1 MLMEPKKHIL
11 WVLLSLIG
19 WYSPAQ
25 ARDSVNVKS
34 AVKEATLFFE
44 GAHLT
49 RNGSVNLTAGEHLL
63 IFDDLPYGIE
73 LSSLQFKPLDGME
86 VKSVRPLQYR
96 MKSNLKSKAEKQIEK
111 QLDSLDIIQRKLILR
126 IEVLKSQRYVIERNT
141 EISPSKLTVEE
152 LKSLSDFYSDKIG
165 TIETE
170 IIDIDQKLIEL
181 NKASKEFYKELNKLA
196 TDRLRPGC
204 KVYVDVRCKSN
215 LKGDV
220 QLNYFTVEAGWIP
233 KYDFHVSSI
242 SMPLSIIHK
251 ADVFQ
256 KTGEHWDNIKL
267 KVSNVEPNSSQSIP
281 NEKVWKLDKKYPY
294 DSQNDGKRK
303 AGALTG
309 QVMNLET
316 GEPVSYALVQVL
328 KDNSLIAKGISDKN
342 GVYLIRPI
350 FPGKYDLVCNYVGI
364 SNFKK
369 ENIEIET
376 GEKNIVNINLSR
388 YQPLVEKDVE
398 QKVYKDEI
406 AHMPVRSTAGIA
418 AKVGGVYVSDDGSSL
433 NLRSSRSQE
442 NYYYIDG
449 IRVRGS
455 SNVPQQGIEEI
466 SVLSGGIPAS
476 YGELSGGVI
485 SNSGYYNSSQSYS
498 RSKVSTNQINS
509 LETSVNITHIEYELK
524 EPYSLQSDGLN
535 SEIEL
540 LESVVEAEYVYHVY
554 PSINNEAYLIAN
566 IPEFG
571 QLNLL
576 KAEASI
582 YYESAYVGKTE
593 ISPSIVKDTLELSV
607 GKDSKI
613 VAHKEINKEFNKQI
627 FLKKGYRKE
636 LGWSVSVKN
645 EHAEAINLVIHD
657 QIPISKSSNI
667 EIELVEL
674 SGGEPDEKGLIEWKE
689 YLASGQSIEKKLLIS
704 AKVSTN

>member
-1 MLMEPKKHIL
+1 MLMEPKRHIL

-49 RNGSVNLTAGEHLL
+49 RNGSVNLTVGEHLL

-73 LSSLQFKPLDGME
+73 LSSIQFKPLNGME
-86 VKSVRPLQYR
+86 VKSVRPVQYQV
-96 MKSNLKSKAEKQIEK
+96 KSKSKEELAIDDQLEALDVQAKRLQLQIGVLQSERKVIEK
-111 QLDSLDIIQRKLILR
+111 
-126 IEVLKSQRYVIERNT
+126 NT
-141 EISPSKLTVEE
+141 AISPSKLSVDE
-152 LKSLSDFYSDKIG
+152 LKSLSSFYSGRINQ
-165 TIETE
+165 IEAE
-170 IIDIDQKLIEL
+170 IIDLKLKLLDLKDEAKSLLEKMNEL
-181 NKASKEFYKELNKLA
+181 SAKRLVSGSKVF
-196 TDRLRPGC
+196 
-204 KVYVDVRCKSN
+204 VDVQCKKSVR
-215 LKGDV
+215 GDV
-220 QLNYFTVEAGWIP
+220 KLSYFSDAAGWMP
-233 KYDFHVSSI
+233 KYDFHVHSI
-242 SMPLSIIHK
+242 SQPMKIKHK
-251 ADVFQ
+251 ADVYQ
-256 KTGEHWDNIKL
+256 NTGEDWNKIKL
-267 KVSNVEPNSSQSIP
+267 KVSNTDPKSSQSIP
-281 NEKVWKLDKKYPY
+281 QEKVWRLDRKYPY
-294 DSQNDGKRK
+294 ETADKGPSGVGSISGYVRDLHTQDPLPFANVVVKQNDKFISG
-303 AGALTG
+303 GTTDIDG
-309 QVMNLET
+309 M
-316 GEPVSYALVQVL
+316 Y
-328 KDNSLIAKGISDKN
+328 LIKPLDN
-342 GVYLIRPI
+342 GVYSVEISTIGMQTAVVNGVKIKANDKTNLDVELITKAEMLQE
-350 FPGKYDLVCNYVGI
+350 FAVVEYKV
-364 SNFKK
+364 
-369 ENIEIET
+369 
-376 GEKNIVNINLSR
+376 
-388 YQPLVEKDVE
+388 PLFEKDQTVSGSTFSSN
-398 QKVYKDEI
+398 DI
-406 AHMPVRSTAGIA
+406 RHTPTRSAS
-418 AKVGGVYVSDDGSSL
+418 GVSS
-433 NLRSSRSQE
+433 
-442 NYYYIDG
+442 
-449 IRVRGS
+449 S
-455 SNVPQQGIEEI
+455 SNVRGARSDVNYYFVDGIKI
-466 SVLSGGIPAS
+466 Q
-476 YGELSGGVI
+476 
-485 SNSGYYNSSQSYS
+485 N
-498 RSKVSTNQINS
+498 NQLNA
-509 LETSVNITHIEYELK
+509 LAATSNITHIEYELK

-613 VAHKEINKEFNKQI
+613 VAHKEINKEFNQQI

-689 YLASGQSIEKKLLIS
+689 NLASGQSIEKKLLIS